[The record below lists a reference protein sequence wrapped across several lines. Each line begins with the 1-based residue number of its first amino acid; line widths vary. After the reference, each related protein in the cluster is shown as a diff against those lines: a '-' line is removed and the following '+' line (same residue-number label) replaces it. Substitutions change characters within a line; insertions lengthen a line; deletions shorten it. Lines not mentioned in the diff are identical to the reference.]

1 MSKKHALV
9 LMWDGKTIDEHTI
22 AQIATVLMHNRIT
35 VPELLTSV
43 YKDAEGIADSLI
55 KEAAIVKVEAED
67 NAAEALKVA
76 IVYIGKRFEVALTN
90 TNGDLSTFAAE
101 LSNACTVDRVEM
113 RWNGG
118 EKSELLKAVDII
130 SEADAIIPP
139 SLARKY
145 HFSSRVVAIIKQIHA
160 YVPR

>member
-1 MSKKHALV
+1 MSKKHILI
-9 LMWDGKTIDEHTI
+9 LMWDGKELSED
-22 AQIATVLMHNRIT
+22 ALSQIATVLVQHRIT

-43 YKDAEGIADSLI
+43 YKDEQGIADSLV
-55 KEAAIVKVEAED
+55 KEVSVFKVEAEND
-67 NAAEALKVA
+67 NAEALKAA
-76 IVYIGKRFEVALTN
+76 IIYIGKRFEVALTN

-101 LSNACTVDRVEM
+101 LSNACTIDRVEM

-118 EKSELLKAVDII
+118 VKSELLKAVDII

-145 HFSSRVVAIIKQIHA
+145 HFSSRVVAIIKQVHA

>member
-1 MSKKHALV
+1 MSKKHVLI
-9 LMWDGKTIDEHTI
+9 LMWDGKELTEAAIN
-22 AQIATVLMHNRIT
+22 QVATALVQHRIT

-55 KEAAIVKVEAED
+55 KEVSIVKAEAEND
-67 NAAEALKVA
+67 NAEALKAA

-118 EKSELLKAVDII
+118 GKSELLKAVDII